1 MDLDLWKDNI
11 IDIICDIAD
20 KKKQEE
26 SWPVGK
32 DDIPS
37 IIEMYEL
44 LEDFRIEEFLASKDN
59 NLTDQQVKLGKQLVE
74 AMSEYSPPGK
84 ELPDEENVLNDP
96 RWNKV
101 RFAATEFLESLKR
114 EGLHA

>member
-11 IDIICDIAD
+11 IDVICDIAD

-44 LEDFRIEEFLASKDN
+44 LEDFRIEEFI
-59 NLTDQQVKLGKQLVE
+59 
-74 AMSEYSPPGK
+74 
-84 ELPDEENVLNDP
+84 
-96 RWNKV
+96 
-101 RFAATEFLESLKR
+101 KR
-114 EGLHA
+114 